1 MKMELIITALCICL
15 LGGILNILIA
25 LSGFSTGL
33 LVLPIINTVIGVT
46 CITVFVIFLVN
57 IIIYIKQDGK
67 R

>member
-1 MKMELIITALCICL
+1 MKMEVIIMALCICL

-46 CITVFVIFLVN
+46 CITVFIVVLVN
-57 IIIYIKQDGK
+57 IIIYIKKDD
-67 R
+67 RR